1 MVASTKVYDN
11 ELLCFKVDIGGTTPL
26 KHIGFWVKIE
36 KNTKMANIV
45 KIIYAFIVHI
55 YGYFMMYDSFHSAL
69 KSILVDNNN
78 NNKKTI
84 ACIFNIHNRGINT

>member
-1 MVASTKVYDN
+1 MVAPTKVYDN

-36 KNTKMANIV
+36 NNTKMSNIV

-55 YGYFMMYDSFHSAL
+55 YGYFMMHDSFHSAL
-69 KSILVDNNN
+69 KKHTS
-78 NNKKTI
+78 
-84 ACIFNIHNRGINT
+84 R